1 MAAVFPAAQLFHA
14 VAASADAP
22 CPSLGWLRIAAVEVN
37 TVEAIL
43 LGEVEMVVED
53 EARTERGRNL
63 PDELFCLLA
72 CSSRL
77 AYVY

>member
-1 MAAVFPAAQLFHA
+1 M
-14 VAASADAP
+14 AASADAP
-22 CPSLGWLRIAAVEVN
+22 CPSLGWLRITAVEVN
-37 TVEAIL
+37 TVETIL

-53 EARTERGRNL
+53 EARTERCRYL

-72 CSSRL
+72 CCSRL